1 MPTYEDLVELA
12 KICARGAWAA
22 TDESVATVLLEMAK
36 EYQAEAAKFDSS
48 KHARAQHLIQS
59 RAQSVAAY
67 FRITF

>member
-12 KICARGAWAA
+12 KICTRGAWAA

-48 KHARAQHLIQS
+48 KSHEVGEPLH
-59 RAQSVAAY
+59 
-67 FRITF
+67 FC

>member
-22 TDESVATVLLEMAK
+22 TDESAATVLLEMAK

-48 KHARAQHLIQS
+48 KSHEVGEPLH
-59 RAQSVAAY
+59 
-67 FRITF
+67 FC

>member
-36 EYQAEAAKFDSS
+36 EYQAEAVKIRQQQITQVGSRYSS
-48 KHARAQHLIQS
+48 PEG
-59 RAQSVAAY
+59 Y
-67 FRITF
+67 